1 MAGPAP
7 QYATYK
13 NQVKL
18 APGQSL
24 GFKPGRGYYQKGIAQ
39 AAAASGAPT
48 DPYSQLTGYQPLT
61 AAQIQQQAQ
70 GEISPILQA
79 ITGQANQTAQQE
91 GSQIQALTQDY
102 ANELGQMNFASPY
115 QQAEPQQAAIDAA
128 LQQSLT
134 GQGSDLAS
142 GLSGRLAALQG
153 TSGAPAVEQAAHALS
168 SQGQSIGNT
177 ALANG
182 SAALSNL
189 IANAAAGANFG
200 EKLPAIAKLSGIQAL
215 GQSAGQTQQAVN
227 NATLQAETQL
237 PSIIQNLT
245 SNNQDALNN
254 AVGARQKQQ
263 ALDFDNAVKDA
274 TLGLNAKKVGIE
286 QQNANTSASR
296 ASASAQAAM
305 ARAQIAQENATTV
318 AQRAKADAAYKAAEI
333 KMKKAQGASPKL
345 TATAIRDA
353 GKLAE
358 DLYHGVTKPTAAGGT
373 EVISYS
379 QTYPDAIKTMLS
391 QYPELGRAQI
401 VKLVNRWYP
410 AGGKFP
416 DGTPNG
422 RPAQGDSAKA
432 VKTAQQVGASL
443 FQDPLAG
450 LTGGH

>member
-1 MAGPAP
+1 MAAPAP
-7 QYATYK
+7 QYATFK
-13 NQVKL
+13 NKVPLQQGQTL
-18 APGQSL
+18 A
-24 GFKPGRGYYQKGIAQ
+24 FKPGKGYYAKGIAQ
-39 AAAASGAPT
+39 AAAGAAAAT

-70 GEISPILQA
+70 GEIAPIIQA

-134 GQGSDLAS
+134 GTGTDLAS
-142 GLSGRLAALQG
+142 GLSDRLAALQG

-254 AVGARQKQQ
+254 AVGAKQKQQ

-274 TLGLNAKKVGIE
+274 TLGLNSKKINAAITQGSEKLGIAE
-286 QQNANTSASR
+286 QNARTAQQNSNTSANR
-296 ASASAQAAM
+296 AAIAALNSDRSYQVNLAKIGIQKKAAQVKALAAE
-305 ARAQIAQENATTV
+305 AKLKGGGFTPAQVQRYKGTALTLADQALHGFTDAKGTAHPALTYKQAVLEGQKEGIPLSILLPALQQIGYVSPALEKKQEQV
-318 AQRAKADAAYKAAEI
+318 AQQAFPSPFDALI
-333 KMKKAQGASPKL
+333 
-345 TATAIRDA
+345 
-353 GKLAE
+353 
-358 DLYHGVTKPTAAGGT
+358 H
-373 EVISYS
+373 
-379 QTYPDAIKTMLS
+379 
-391 QYPELGRAQI
+391 
-401 VKLVNRWYP
+401 
-410 AGGKFP
+410 GGK
-416 DGTPNG
+416 
-422 RPAQGDSAKA
+422 
-432 VKTAQQVGASL
+432 
-443 FQDPLAG
+443 
-450 LTGGH
+450 

>member
-1 MAGPAP
+1 MAAPAP
-7 QYATYK
+7 QYATFK
-13 NQVKL
+13 NKVPLQQGQTL
-18 APGQSL
+18 A
-24 GFKPGRGYYQKGIAQ
+24 FKPGKGYYAKGIAQ
-39 AAAASGAPT
+39 AAAGAAAAT

-200 EKLPAIAKLSGIQAL
+200 EKLPVIAKLSGIQAL

-245 SNNQDALNN
+245 ANNQDALNN

-263 ALDFDNAVKDA
+263 ALDFDNYVKSLTAGA
-274 TLGLNAKKVGIE
+274 TVKKTNAAITQGAQKVKIAE
-286 QQNANTSASR
+286 QNAQTAAERAANTAAYQQVEAQLKQEGISATNSR
-296 ASASAQAAM
+296 A
-305 ARAQIAQENATTV
+305 
-318 AQRAKADAAYKAAEI
+318 AKALKA
-333 KMKKAQGASPKL
+333 KMAQGARPDPSLSKEYGHIVDANGKAILDANGKQIPVK
-345 TATAIRDA
+345 AT
-353 GKLAE
+353 
-358 DLYHGVTKPTAAGGT
+358 TKAAAAGA
-373 EVISYS
+373 V
-379 QTYPDAIKTMLS
+379 P
-391 QYPELGRAQI
+391 P
-401 VKLVNRWYP
+401 W
-410 AGGKFP
+410 GK
-416 DGTPNG
+416 
-422 RPAQGDSAKA
+422 
-432 VKTAQQVGASL
+432 
-443 FQDPLAG
+443 
-450 LTGGH
+450 